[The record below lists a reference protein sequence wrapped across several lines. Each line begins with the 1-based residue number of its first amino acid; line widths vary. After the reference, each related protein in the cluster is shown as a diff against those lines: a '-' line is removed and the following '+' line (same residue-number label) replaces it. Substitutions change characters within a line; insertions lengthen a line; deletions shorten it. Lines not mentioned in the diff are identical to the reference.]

1 MTTAVPDLE
10 SLRLLVRVGEL
21 GSLGA
26 AARAEDLAQPSVS
39 KRIMTLERRLRVPL
53 LARTPR
59 GSTLTAEG
67 QVVSDW
73 ARGVFAALD
82 DLMTGVDALRT
93 RQEAE
98 LQVAASMTV
107 AEHLVPGWLA
117 ELRRDQPSVHV
128 GLRVANSEDVEDLVR
143 QEEVSLGFIETPDV
157 PSDLVRRRVAADRLA
172 VVVPPE
178 HPWARRRGALTPE
191 ELAATPLVV
200 REQGSGTRTA
210 LEHVL
215 PDVAPPLLELGS
227 NSAVKGA
234 VLAGSGPAVLSALA
248 VAAELDDGRLVE
260 VPAQRLD
267 LTRALHAIWPQG
279 RRLTGAPA
287 ALLRIALGGRPAKTR

>member
-1 MTTAVPDLE
+1 MATSPDLE

-21 GSLGA
+21 GSLGSA
-26 AARAEDLAQPSVS
+26 SRSEGLAQPSVS
-39 KRIMTLERRLRVPL
+39 KRIATLERRLGVPL
-53 LARTPR
+53 LDRTPR

-82 DLMTGVDALRT
+82 DLMTGVEALRAERT
-93 RQEAE
+93 AE

-117 ELRRDQPSVHV
+117 ELRRSHPSVHV
-128 GLRVANSEDVEDLVR
+128 GLRVANSEEVQDLVR
-143 QEEVSLGFIETPDV
+143 ADGVSLGFIETPDV
-157 PSDLVRRRVAADRLA
+157 PGDLSSRQVADDRLA
-172 VVVPPE
+172 LVVSPG
-178 HPWARRRGALTPE
+178 HPWARRDRQLSPA
-191 ELAATPLVV
+191 ELAETPLVV
-200 REQGSGTRTA
+200 RERGSGTRTA

-215 PDVAPPLLELGS
+215 PRVASPLLELGS

-248 VAAELDDGRLVE
+248 VETEIESGRLVE
-260 VPAQRLD
+260 VPTTGLD
-267 LTRALHAIWPQG
+267 LTRRLCAIWPRG

-287 ALLRIALGGRPAKTR
+287 AFLRIALTHNK